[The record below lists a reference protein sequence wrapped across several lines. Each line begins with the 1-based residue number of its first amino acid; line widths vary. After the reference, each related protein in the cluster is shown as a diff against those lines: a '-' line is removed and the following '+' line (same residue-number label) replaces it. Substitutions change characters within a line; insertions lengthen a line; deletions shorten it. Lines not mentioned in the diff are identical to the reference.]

1 MAVLRGYKSGDEG
14 QIVKLFNEVF
24 KNDRDV
30 SYWRWE
36 FLEGNYGQAVMALA
50 DEDGRIV
57 GQCTLLPSKLQVGEK
72 DLFGGQSIDTMVH
85 KDFRR
90 RGYFENL
97 AFLSYDM
104 GRDIGI
110 KFRYGFPS
118 KEALQGILEKLGGS
132 LVCDIPLYMYVY
144 RVDRFLSILFKNKI
158 ISKIFSYP
166 IEFVLWIMKKN
177 KIKSK
182 GDYEFAEINEFDQR
196 FDELWERVRKNYPTM
211 TLRQSDFLNWR
222 IKNHPTIKYKTFGI
236 LEKEKLKGYIVLK
249 DEDRLV
255 KGKYPLKLGSI
266 VDLIAEDEDSVVALC
281 EKANKYFKS
290 IGVDFAVCWILDG
303 MKYGDTLKNVGF
315 IKTKSRIPFAVK
327 NLTEDS
333 SIDDHIFK
341 EENWYLMPIESD
353 IY

>member
-1 MAVLRGYKSGDEG
+1 MEVQSEMKASNTGLIFAIIFIFIVVMLDIRFNDLVAVQNRMIQYNCAVDNAVEAAMDRL
-14 QIVKLFNEVF
+14 VEV
-24 KNDRDV
+24 D
-30 SYWRWE
+30 
-36 FLEGNYGQAVMALA
+36 YGWKKKINKEEAV
-50 DEDGRIV
+50 
-57 GQCTLLPSKLQVGEK
+57 QCFYDSLSINFGVYDNK
-72 DLFGGQSIDTMVH
+72 DL
-85 KDFRR
+85 
-90 RGYFENL
+90 
-97 AFLSYDM
+97 
-104 GRDIGI
+104 
-110 KFRYGFPS
+110 
-118 KEALQGILEKLGGS
+118 
-132 LVCDIPLYMYVY
+132 
-144 RVDRFLSILFKNKI
+144 
-158 ISKIFSYP
+158 
-166 IEFVLWIMKKN
+166 
-177 KIKSK
+177 
-182 GDYEFAEINEFDQR
+182 
-196 FDELWERVRKNYPTM
+196 
-211 TLRQSDFLNWR
+211 
-222 IKNHPTIKYKTFGI
+222 
-236 LEKEKLKGYIVLK
+236 KEKLKGYIVLK